1 MTSLPDGSRE
11 ADTAAL
17 IQRLLSPAAYP
28 HAVSDLRLIETHI
41 SWVFLTGDS
50 VYKLKKPVNFG
61 FLDFGSLER
70 RRHFCEEE
78 VRLNR
83 RFAPELYLD
92 VVPISG
98 PPCAARVGGAGEPIE
113 WAVRLRQFDESGRL
127 DRMLEGGRL
136 SAEGVLELA
145 EELARVQDRLEIAD
159 GATPWGTHAAVSEA
173 VDATLAQLRHHRPDL
188 HDRVD
193 TLERLLQNRMA
204 GCSAAFEDRRR
215 AGRVRQ
221 CHGDLHLANLVRH
234 EGRFLAFDSIEFSDS
249 LRWIDVASD
258 IAFLAMDLESRDR
271 GDLAAVFLSGWIE
284 AANDHQATSVLP
296 VYMAYRAVVRAAV
309 AAIRAVQAQN
319 GQHPDVGA
327 ATAARRETDRYLAVA
342 ERLSADRRPV
352 MFATSGV
359 SGSGKTTVAGKI
371 VAAIGGIRLR
381 SDVERKRCF
390 GMRPTDRPPDA
401 ATAAALYSEE
411 ATTQTYERLAKLARL
426 MLDCGASVVIDA
438 ACNRRQER
446 RILAAAACEA
456 GVPLVW
462 LAIEAPEETVL
473 ARVAAR
479 EAAGTDA
486 SDASA
491 AVVRAQ
497 LAAHEPILPEEFGRM
512 PSGEPCERVVRLEV
526 AGTQ

>member
-1 MTSLPDGSRE
+1 MISPSDGSCD
-11 ADTAAL
+11 ADRVAL
-17 IQRLLSPAAYP
+17 IQRLLTPAAYP
-28 HAVSDLRLIETHI
+28 HAVAEVRLIETHI
-41 SWVFLTGDS
+41 SWVFLTGNY
-50 VYKLKKPVNFG
+50 VYKVKKPVNFG

-92 VVPISG
+92 AVPIAG
-98 PPCAARVGGAGEPIE
+98 PPATARIGGEGEPIE
-113 WAVRLRQFDESGRL
+113 WAVRLRQFDETGRL
-127 DRMLEGGRL
+127 DRMLESGGL
-136 SAEGVLELA
+136 SPEGCVALA
-145 EELARVQDRLEIAD
+145 VELARVQEGLEIAD
-159 GATPWGTHAAVSEA
+159 GTTPWGTRAAVADA
-173 VDATLAQLRHHRPDL
+173 VDTTLAQLRRQRPDL
-188 HDRVD
+188 GDRVD
-193 TLERLLQNRMA
+193 TLTQRIHGRMA
-204 GCSAAFEDRRR
+204 ACEDVFEARRR

-221 CHGDLHLANLVRH
+221 CHGDLHLANLVHH
-234 EGRFLAFDSIEFSDS
+234 EGRFLAFDSIELSDT

-258 IAFLAMDLESRDR
+258 IAFLAMDLEARGR
-271 GDLAAVFLSGWIE
+271 GDLAAFFLSSWIE

-296 VYMAYRAVVRAAV
+296 VYMSYRAVVRATV
-309 AAIRAVQAQN
+309 AAIRGTQALA
-319 GQHPDVGA
+319 GRPPD
-327 ATAARRETDRYLAVA
+327 ATASAGARAESDRYLAVA
-342 ERLSADRRPV
+342 ERLMEDRRPV
-352 MFATSGV
+352 MLATSGV
-359 SGSGKTTVAGKI
+359 SGSGKTTVAGEI
-371 VAAIGGIRLR
+371 AAAIGGIRLR

-401 ATAAALYSEE
+401 AATAALYSAEV
-411 ATTQTYERLAKLARL
+411 TRQTYERLAELARL
-426 MLDCGASVVIDA
+426 MLAYGSSVVIDA

-446 RILAAAACEA
+446 RILAAAAHEA

-497 LAAHEPILPEEFGRM
+497 LAAHEPILPEEFGRTAG
-512 PSGEPCERVVRLEV
+512 GEPSERVVRLTL